1 MTNQDTQ
8 SNRKHLN
15 QELLIQAVSTTKSL
29 KKKVNKINKKE
40 RAETIKKKATKTK
53 LIKSRKS
60 GKKIFLW
67 SLFFLALSFPFP
79 DLFVISALSIVSGII
94 SLGMWK
100 GDPDY
105 RQDSSSSRSSSYE
118 SRRSPFGDLV
128 NNPAYSS
135 FSCNIYNRR

>member
-1 MTNQDTQ
+1 MTNQNAQ
-8 SNRKHLN
+8 SN
-15 QELLIQAVSTTKSL
+15 QEYLSQGLLIQAVSTIKSL
-29 KKKVNKINKKE
+29 EEKVDKINKRE
-40 RAETIKKKATKTK
+40 EAEEIKKKEAKTK
-53 LIKSRKS
+53 LIKSRKL

-67 SLFFLALSFPFP
+67 SLFFL
-79 DLFVISALSIVSGII
+79 VISITFKSIVVLVFPSIICCII

-100 GDPDY
+100 GDTDY